1 MTIPPDIE
9 IARRACLRP
18 VTEVAG
24 DVGLCEEDLELY
36 GKYKAKVTLR
46 LWERVR
52 DKPPGKLIFTTAI
65 TPTPAGEGKTCTAI
79 GLTQALGRLGKKV
92 MCCLREPSM
101 GPTFGVKG
109 GAAGG
114 GYSQVLPMEDINL
127 HFTGD
132 IHAVTAAHNLLAAVV
147 DNHVFQGNEL
157 GIDPKRILWR
167 RVVDVNDRQLRNVVC
182 GLGNRVDGVP
192 RESGFDITVAS
203 EIMALMCLAEGLQ
216 DFKERVGRILVAYT
230 RDGRPVFA
238 RDLKV
243 AGAVTV
249 IMKDALKPN
258 LVQTLEGQPAF
269 VHGGPFANI
278 AHGNNSIIAT
288 RLALRLADYVVTEGG
303 FGSDLGAEK
312 FFDIVCGYGG
322 FRPDVVVL
330 VATVRALKMH
340 GGVPLGEVTR
350 PDLEALRAGLA
361 NLDGHIDNITGNFGL
376 PVVVAVNRFPSD
388 TGAEL
393 DLVRE
398 HCAGRGVPVALSE
411 VVARGGEGGL
421 ELAEKVLDI
430 LAHGSGNSFRPL
442 YDWNLPIEE
451 KIELLARKVYGAD
464 GVIYTDQARADIE
477 TFTRLG
483 FGGLPICMAKTQNSL
498 SDNPR
503 LLGRPRG
510 WQLTVRE
517 MRASVGAGFLVALAG
532 KIMTMPG
539 LPRIPAAE
547 KIDIDEAGNV
557 VGLF

>member
-1 MTIPPDIE
+1 MLSDIE
-9 IARRACLRP
+9 IAQSAALKP
-18 VTEVAG
+18 IIEVARHL
-24 DVGLCEEDLELY
+24 GLAEEDLELY
-36 GKYKAKVTLR
+36 GKYKAKVDNG

-52 DKPPGKLIFTTAI
+52 ERPPGKLIFTTAI

-92 MCCLREPSM
+92 AVCLREPSM

-132 IHAVTAAHNLLAAVV
+132 IHAVTAAHNVLAAVV
-147 DNHVFQGNEL
+147 DNHIFQGNAL
-157 GIDPKRILWR
+157 NIDPKRVLWR
-167 RVVDVNDRQLRNVVC
+167 RVLDVNDRQLRNVVC
-182 GLGNRVDGVP
+182 GLGNKVDGVP
-192 RESGFDITVAS
+192 RESGFDITAAS
-203 EIMALMCLAEGLQ
+203 EIMALLCLAEGLS
-216 DFKERVGRILVAYT
+216 DFKERAGNVLVAYT

-243 AGAVTV
+243 AGALAV

-258 LVQTLEGQPAF
+258 LVQTAEGQAAF

-278 AHGNNSIIAT
+278 AHGNNSILAT
-288 RLALRLADYVVTEGG
+288 RLALRLADYAVTEGG

-322 FRPDVVVL
+322 FQPDVVVL

-340 GGVPLGEVTR
+340 GGLPLAEVTR
-350 PDLEALRAGLA
+350 PGVEALGAGLA
-361 NLDGHIDNITGNFGL
+361 NLDAHIDNITGNFNL
-376 PVVVAVNRFPSD
+376 PVVVAVNRFPTD
-388 TGAEL
+388 ADAEL
-393 DLVRE
+393 NLIRE
-398 HCAGRGVPVALSE
+398 HGLARGIPVAVSE

-421 ELAEKVLDI
+421 ELAEKVLAI
-430 LAHGSGNSFRPL
+430 LARAPGGFRPL
-442 YDWNLPIEE
+442 YDWNLPIKE
-451 KIELLARKVYGAD
+451 KIGILARRVYGAE
-464 GVIYTDQARADIE
+464 GVVFTDQAEADIE

-483 FGGLPICMAKTQNSL
+483 FNRLPICMAKTQSSL

-503 LLGRPRG
+503 LLGRPKG
-510 WQLTVRE
+510 WLLTVRE
-517 MRASVGAGFLVALAG
+517 VRAAVGSGFLVVLAG

-539 LPRIPAAE
+539 LPLVPAAE
-547 KIDIDEAGNV
+547 KVDIDSAGNA

>member
-1 MTIPPDIE
+1 MPPDIE